1 MKTLLLVGE
10 RNETSRINWSFC
22 FQIYLGKYLLYIYI
36 IFIQCVWCVYIHE
49 QKLANVVH
57 GEGWWKKVSKNHT
70 WFGFASLYI
79 LIWNACMGKCVVICE
94 RHPVKTFCMGQ
105 KAFLAPLAV
114 PQACHIVDSRAYN
127 AMVDAKSIGPLIK
140 RLAAMQLPKV
150 TQLQLLYLYLE
161 ILRLRIYIY
170 IVLF

>member
-1 MKTLLLVGE
+1 
-10 RNETSRINWSFC
+10 
-22 FQIYLGKYLLYIYI
+22 
-36 IFIQCVWCVYIHE
+36 
-49 QKLANVVH
+49 
-57 GEGWWKKVSKNHT
+57 
-70 WFGFASLYI
+70 
-79 LIWNACMGKCVVICE
+79 MGKCVVICE

-140 RLAAMQLPKV
+140 CLAAMQLPKV
-150 TQLQLLYLYLE
+150 TQLQLLY
-161 ILRLRIYIY
+161 IYIFGNLAFKNIY